1 MLIITNQ
8 PEGYV
13 IEWEVGIFHRL
24 RDHGGVAVAVLHSQ
38 RRAACFRIYRQM
50 PNLEVLAEH
59 AIRMLV
65 AGNGIG
71 QPISTG
77 CAERVNNNETAGRRD

>member
-1 MLIITNQ
+1 MTRSGAAARLIFRWQHQDPMLIITNQ

-38 RRAACFRIYRQM
+38 RRAACFRIYRQ
-50 PNLEVLAEH
+50 
-59 AIRMLV
+59 
-65 AGNGIG
+65 
-71 QPISTG
+71 T
-77 CAERVNNNETAGRRD
+77 ERVNNNETAGLRD